1 MYKRQDEHCALLEQ
15 RRIAAGRRAT
25 VNEISQTYS
34 RLAEDG
40 MSPLIL
46 VPTLEQCSA
55 INSAMLLQIG
65 HTVHCLDAID
75 TLDTIVSRQLMPKV
89 EAAYK
94 KINDD
99 VTRTAG
105 LEKRLSLCIGAR
117 IMLKRNKDIDAG
129 LVNGSTGTVVGFV
142 EKRDSQISCIK
153 VKFEHLE
160 QSVDIQRESYSFEVV
175 KSVYYTRRQLCSVG
189 AFPSINVKEFHFN
202 RQ

>member
-1 MYKRQDEHCALLEQ
+1 
-15 RRIAAGRRAT
+15 
-25 VNEISQTYS
+25 
-34 RLAEDG
+34 

-46 VPTLEQCSA
+46 VPTLTQCSA
-55 INSAMLLQIG
+55 INSAMLLQTG

-75 TLDTIVSRQLMPKV
+75 TLDTIVSKQLMPKV

-105 LEKRLSLCIGAR
+105 LENRLSLCIGAR

-142 EKRDSQISCIK
+142 ERRDSQISCIK

-160 QSVDIQRESYSFEVV
+160 QSVDIQPASCSFEVV
-175 KSVYYTRRQLCSVG
+175 KSVYNTR
-189 AFPSINVKEFHFN
+189 
-202 RQ
+202 